1 VKHKTRIYGGSSFLF
16 FVALTLPLTL
26 FSLTLAADFAGIM
39 MENRKAITVADAAAR
54 AAATAIDPESGRFKM
69 SPNGKAADVNCT
81 ETTGGCTALDM
92 AQKLYNV
99 NIASGSLTTPDKVC
113 GPQVQVQTDPE
124 SRQLTVF
131 VSYAIQNL
139 SFLGTLYGE
148 SYSDFRC
155 LTAVATVT
163 LCGYATGEVNCL
175 YPGAY

>member
-1 VKHKTRIYGGSSFLF
+1 MNRETRIYSGSSFLF

-39 MENRKAITVADAAAR
+39 MENRKATTVADAAAR

-69 SPNGKAADVNCT
+69 SPDNKAADVNCSD
-81 ETTGGCTALDM
+81 EDCTALDM
-92 AQKLYNV
+92 AQKLYNA
-99 NIASGSLTTPDKVC
+99 NTANGSLTKPDQVC
-113 GPQVQVQTDPE
+113 RLEVRVRADQE
-124 SRQLTVF
+124 SRQLTVL
-131 VSYAIQNL
+131 VPYAIKNL

-148 SYSDFRC
+148 SYSNFRC
-155 LTAVATVT
+155 LTAVSTVT